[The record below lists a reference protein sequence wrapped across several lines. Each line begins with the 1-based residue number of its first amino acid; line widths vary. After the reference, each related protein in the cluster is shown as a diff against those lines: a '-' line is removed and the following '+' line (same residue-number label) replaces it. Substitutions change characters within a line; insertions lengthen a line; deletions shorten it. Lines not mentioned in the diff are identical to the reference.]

1 MKLLKYYAAISVLAL
16 FLICF
21 SYLIVSAGLA
31 TYLWHNR
38 EVYAAND
45 AEKIKTHSNG
55 YFRAIAQRVIFF
67 HDPWENTKYDSLIA
81 LHIPRD
87 YFEIDMVYDDNIP
100 DKLVVN
106 GYFSHI
112 FMLVLYMVA
121 FIFTVA
127 GFIKFVQLKKST

>member
-1 MKLLKYYAAISVLAL
+1 MKLLKYYATISALLL

-21 SYLIVSAGLA
+21 SYLTVSAGLA

-38 EVYAAND
+38 EEYAAND
-45 AEKIKTHSNG
+45 AGKIKTHSNG
-55 YFRAIAQRVIFF
+55 YFRAVAQRVIFF

-87 YFEIDMVYDDNIP
+87 YFEIDMVYGDNSP
-100 DKLVVN
+100 DKLIFN

-112 FMLVLYMVA
+112 FMLVLYVIA
-121 FIFTVA
+121 FVCTLA
-127 GFIKFVQLKKST
+127 GFKKFVQSKKST